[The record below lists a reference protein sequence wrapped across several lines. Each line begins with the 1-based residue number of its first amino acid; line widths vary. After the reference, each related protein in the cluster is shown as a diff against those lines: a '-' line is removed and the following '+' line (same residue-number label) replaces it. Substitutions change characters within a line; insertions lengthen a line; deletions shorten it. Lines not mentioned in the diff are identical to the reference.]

1 MSKYEI
7 SVWTASSRYS
17 QAAALI
23 LVETALSGA
32 YFGEGGLILDGS
44 LRFKIA

>member
-1 MSKYEI
+1 MTKYEI
-7 SVWTASSRYS
+7 SVLTASSRYS
-17 QAAALI
+17 HAAALL
-23 LVETALSGA
+23 LVQMALPGG